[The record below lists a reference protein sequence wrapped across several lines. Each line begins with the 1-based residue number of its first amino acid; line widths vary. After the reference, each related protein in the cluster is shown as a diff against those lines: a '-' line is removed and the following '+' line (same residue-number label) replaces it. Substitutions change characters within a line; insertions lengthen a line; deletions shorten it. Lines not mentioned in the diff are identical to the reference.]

1 MDDRFPQQVHSST
14 VASTFADEQQILK
27 RAAAID
33 SGEDGGECE
42 CRDGSTRDTV
52 LPAGVLPAGVL
63 PADVLPAD
71 VLPQTS
77 ILLNEQPVQV
87 LEDADR
93 SLQLGLTHLQ
103 NQCYPEALTAF
114 EQALSRYTVLDFR
127 ASHFCFNSLF

>member
-52 LPAGVLPAGVL
+52 LPAGVLPA
-63 PADVLPAD
+63 D

-87 LEDADR
+87 DR
-93 SLQLGLTHLQ
+93 KAH
-103 NQCYPEALTAF
+103 
-114 EQALSRYTVLDFR
+114 V
-127 ASHFCFNSLF
+127 